1 MSIMFHEN
9 LNYVCYLNS
18 HLLTQQKNP
27 YGSDRH
33 KLPQDRRFVDKDS
46 YMYLTGGVPDG
57 YVTYQQV
64 LEVLHRC
71 KDSDQWPID
80 KLASEY
86 KLDKADLDTLVKYFS
101 SYKVVS
107 KTGDNNAPPM
117 EFHSLIS

>member
-1 MSIMFHEN
+1 MCYEN
-9 LNYVCYLNS
+9 FNYVCCFNS

-27 YGSDRH
+27 YESDRQKH

-46 YMYLTGGVPDG
+46 YLTSGVPDG

-64 LEVLHRC
+64 LEALHKC
-71 KDSDQWPID
+71 KDSDQWPIE

-86 KLDKADLDTLVKYFS
+86 KMDKADLDTLVKYFS

-107 KTGDNNAPPM
+107 KTEDNAPPM